1 MDCKI
6 AFFLSVLFSS
16 SICIAEMR
24 DPTKPAHYSSVTAT
38 AKPSQ
43 TGDLNLSSIWISAQ
57 SRRATINGIV
67 AKQGDVILSD
77 IKIIKI
83 YSNAVK
89 IKQNG
94 MTRKLTL
101 LTHSYKSK

>member
-1 MDCKI
+1 M
-6 AFFLSVLFSS
+6 ALFFFILFGSS
-16 SICIAEMR
+16 TCIAELK
-24 DPTKPAHYSSVTAT
+24 DPTKPAHYSSVTAS
-38 AKPSQ
+38 AKHSQ
-43 TGDLNLSSIWISAQ
+43 TGDLNLSSIWISGQ
-57 SRRATINGIV
+57 SRRATVNGIV

-83 YSNAVK
+83 YNNAIK